1 MTMKYKIIFPALML
15 ALGILNGCGAAR
27 PSKFYQL
34 TVPGSTTPNADPSP
48 YAVTLLLGPMTSS
61 HLYRDDHI
69 VYTSTGQA
77 MGTYEYQRW
86 AEPPSELIDDVLLR
100 ELRVSGRYQHVY
112 SLRSDVRGDYLL
124 HGHLYDFREISGDGL
139 AARVAFEF
147 ELRDSKTGSTVWTR
161 YYSHDEPV
169 DGKDVPAVVAALN
182 RNVVN
187 GLSDL
192 REGLDQYFSTHTAVA
207 SSGAH

>member
-27 PSKFYQL
+27 PSRFYQL

>member
-1 MTMKYKIIFPALML
+1 MKHKILFAALT
-15 ALGILNGCGAAR
+15 LGLGTLNGCGAAR

-34 TVPGSTTPNADPSP
+34 TPVADRAAGADPSP
-48 YAVTLLLGPMTSS
+48 YAITLLLGPMTTS

-69 VYTSTGQA
+69 VYTSHGQA

-86 AEPPSELIDDVLLR
+86 AQPPSEMIDDVLLR
-100 ELRVSGRYQHVY
+100 ELRMSGRYQHVY
-112 SLRSDVRGDYLL
+112 SQRSDARGDYLL
-124 HGHLYDFREISGDGL
+124 RGHLYDFREISGNGL

-147 ELRDSKTGSTVWTR
+147 ELRDFKTGSTVWSR
-161 YYSHDEPV
+161 NYSHDEPV

-182 RNVVN
+182 RNVAS

-207 SSGAH
+207 SPEGH

>member
-1 MTMKYKIIFPALML
+1 MKHKIIFAALML
-15 ALGILNGCGAAR
+15 AVGILNGCGAAR

-34 TVPGSTTPNADPSP
+34 TAVSDRAAGADPSP
-48 YAVTLLLGPMTSS
+48 YEITLLLGPITSS

-69 VYTSTGQA
+69 VYTSNGQA

-86 AEPPSELIDDVLLR
+86 AEPPSEMIDDVLLR
-100 ELRVSGRYQHVY
+100 GLRVSGRYQHVY

-124 HGHLYDFREISGDGL
+124 RGHLYDFREISGNGL

-147 ELRDSKTGSTVWTR
+147 ELRDFKTGTTVWTR

-169 DGKDVPAVVAALN
+169 EGKDVPAVVAALN
-182 RNVVN
+182 RNVAS
-187 GLSDL
+187 GLSEL
-192 REGLDQYFSTHTAVA
+192 REGLDQYFSTHAAVA
-207 SSGAH
+207 STGAR

>member
-1 MTMKYKIIFPALML
+1 MKHRTIFL
-15 ALGILNGCGAAR
+15 ALVLCLGMLNGCGAAR

-34 TVPGSTTPNADPSP
+34 SVPGDGVSGADPTP
-48 YAVTLLLGPMTSS
+48 YPVTLLLGAITSS

-69 VYTSTGQA
+69 VYTSTGEA

-86 AEPPSELIDDVLLR
+86 AEPPSEMINDVLLR

-124 HGHLYDFREISGDGL
+124 RGHLYDFREISGKVL

-161 YYSHDEPV
+161 YYSHDETV
-169 DGKDVPAVVAALN
+169 DGKEVTAVVAALN
-182 RNVVN
+182 RNVLS
-187 GLSDL
+187 GLSEL
-192 REGLDQYFSTHTAVA
+192 SEGLDQYFSTHTVVA
-207 SSGAH
+207 SMGAH

>member
-1 MTMKYKIIFPALML
+1 MKSKIIFPALML
-15 ALGILNGCGAAR
+15 GLGMLNGCGAAR

-34 TVPGSTTPNADPSP
+34 TAASDRPAGTDPSP
-48 YAVTLLLGPMTSS
+48 YAVTLLLGPITSS

-69 VYTSTGQA
+69 VYTSNGQA

-86 AEPPSELIDDVLLR
+86 AQPPSEMIDDVLLR
-100 ELRVSGRYQHVY
+100 ELRGSGRYQHVY
-112 SLRSDVRGDYLL
+112 SLRSNVRGDYLL
-124 HGHLYDFREISGDGL
+124 RGHLYEFREISGNGL

-147 ELRDSKTGSTVWTR
+147 ELRDSKTGSIVWTR

-182 RNVVN
+182 RNVVS

-192 REGLDQYFSTHTAVA
+192 REGLDQYFSTHTVVA
-207 SSGAH
+207 STKP